1 MCMDSTVPLSGK
13 GDISEFYQSPLQ
25 FLNLNLLLC
34 YESKWQKKKFLCI
47 TQEFWNKAKLWVSL
61 RYIID

>member
-1 MCMDSTVPLSGK
+1 MYMDSTVPLSGK
-13 GDISEFYQSPLQ
+13 EDVGEFYLSPLD

-34 YESKWQKKKFLCI
+34 YESKWQKNFSLHHSRVLEQSKTF
-47 TQEFWNKAKLWVSL
+47 WVSL